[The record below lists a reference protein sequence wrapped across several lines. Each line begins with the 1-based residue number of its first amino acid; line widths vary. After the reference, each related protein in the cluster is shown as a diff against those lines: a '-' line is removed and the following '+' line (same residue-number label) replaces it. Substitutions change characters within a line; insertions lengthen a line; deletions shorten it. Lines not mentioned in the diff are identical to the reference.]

1 METTHQAS
9 AAKLVVVIDDDP
21 LILEGMDGLL
31 RSWGFRVIT
40 APSDVVAIDALAQ
53 RKERPDLIICDYHLS
68 DGKFGTDAIQAVRN
82 AYEIPAILISAQAVP
97 ERVRQVPAPTP
108 RVMQKPV
115 NPASLRRLLTEMFR
129 QADSRLAPQGGA

>member
-9 AAKLVVVIDDDP
+9 TTKLVVVIDDDP

-40 APSDVVAIDALAQ
+40 APSDTAALVALAQ
-53 RKERPDLIICDYHLS
+53 RRERPDLIICDYQLS
-68 DGKFGTDAIQAVRN
+68 DGKVGTDAIQAVRN

-97 ERVRQVPAPTP
+97 ERARQMPAPLP

-115 NPASLRRLLTEMFR
+115 HPANLRRLITEIFR
-129 QADSRLAPQGGA
+129 QTDARSAEQGGT